1 MYFSLINIWL
11 CQKKCVT
18 LYIEKRSWKQ
28 RQNAHKAVGFQH
40 RSCGKMHPKLWVFSA
55 EAVHIRPRRTTG
67 SAPRLPLLRINII
80 YSLQK
85 NNNDYEIRKT
95 YR

>member
-28 RQNAHKAVGFQH
+28 RQNAHEAVGFQH

-67 SAPRLPLLRINII
+67 SAPYN
-80 YSLQK
+80 
-85 NNNDYEIRKT
+85 
-95 YR
+95 